1 MMTISEFHT
10 EHDAE
15 NVDFDGVW
23 VCYFRLIFQEDK
35 DGTFV
40 KHLN

>member
-1 MMTISEFHT
+1 MMIISEFHT
-10 EHDAE
+10 EHDVE

-23 VCYFRLIFQEDK
+23 VCYFRLIFQEDN
-35 DGTFV
+35 GRTLV

>member
-1 MMTISEFHT
+1 MIISEFHT

-15 NVDFDGVW
+15 NVDFNDVW
-23 VCYFRLIFQEDK
+23 VCYFRLIFQEDNCE
-35 DGTFV
+35 TFV

>member
-1 MMTISEFHT
+1 MMIISEFHT

-15 NVDFDGVW
+15 NTGFDDVG
-23 VCYFRLIFQEDK
+23 CHFRLIFQEDN